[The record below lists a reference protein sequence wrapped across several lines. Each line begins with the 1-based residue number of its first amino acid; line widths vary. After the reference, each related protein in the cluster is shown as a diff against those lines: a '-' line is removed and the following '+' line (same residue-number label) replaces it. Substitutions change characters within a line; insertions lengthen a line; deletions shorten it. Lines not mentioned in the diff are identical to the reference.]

1 MAAACKLTMA
11 STLDAGLPQLSL
23 LVPLLALI
31 LSHDCLPCLASP
43 RRGFSPQRSSEP
55 LTRGARRAL
64 GEELLAVV
72 SPLKAEE
79 NESSRGVKPKS
90 SLEGSHAQLQR
101 SASRGS
107 RSPTRFAHI
116 AGPSFLLSKPAA
128 GWGGCVGKDWFV
140 GLREHP

>member
-79 NESSRGVKPKS
+79 NELELSVWYFGTMGAPKMT
-90 SLEGSHAQLQR
+90 
-101 SASRGS
+101 
-107 RSPTRFAHI
+107 PTRSSDPLI
-116 AGPSFLLSKPAA
+116 SQDE
-128 GWGGCVGKDWFV
+128 VT
-140 GLREHP
+140 